1 MLWVIA
7 TKCVK
12 GNVHYPVQDIESFT
26 LQWWRLQHY
35 HFTATINMEILV
47 YSVHYNSFGL
57 FWHYVQS
64 SPTIGQAYT
73 MHMCNACR
81 YSPWTKSMHGSYG
94 TLYRSHYT
102 AIYKPMVTVT
112 YTLFLGPAFKQT
124 SMEMQSCKFS
134 GCWVNYYDKGNHVS
148 NHHLPALYSD
158 ECSLLHLCTFYMYCY
173 LGLA

>member
-1 MLWVIA
+1 M
-7 TKCVK
+7 
-12 GNVHYPVQDIESFT
+12 Y
-26 LQWWRLQHY
+26 
-35 HFTATINMEILV
+35 TILFKISNP
-47 YSVHYNSFGL
+47 SHYNDGDNSIITLLPQLTWKYLCTVFI
-57 FWHYVQS
+57 
-64 SPTIGQAYT
+64 TILLACSDIMFSHHQQLGRHTQC
-73 MHMCNACR
+73 MCNACR

-124 SMEMQSCKFS
+124 SLEMQSCKFS